1 LISNA
6 WRWGAGVIS
15 AGAGLVSILSY
26 THSLKSK
33 YEADSLAIA
42 TLVPVRWIGISPV
55 VDTATAVGDTI
66 QLAVTATDA
75 RGNALL
81 GAPTVWSSVDT
92 SVATVD
98 SAGTVIAR
106 GGGWTSVIVTVGDKS
121 VRAKVYVVQRPAG
134 LRIPGDSLLRIP
146 EGDRNNAVA
155 QLVDARGYEI
165 KGSTPRWRSADP
177 SIAAVDSLGNAT
189 GVAPGRTMFTASTD
203 AMAAQLP
210 VEVYPVPSS
219 LTLLSGDGQRAPAG
233 RRVAQAV
240 TVQVVSRSG
249 RPIPGVAVRFN
260 LDEGAGRA
268 EPQADSSDA
277 QGIARAAWTL
287 GGLPGRQTLSV
298 TAEGVAS
305 PTVVTAEAEPVAANT
320 RVTVLSE
327 RLEGPVG
334 TALEEPVAVRVTDTS
349 GVALVEVPVAW
360 SGADEGSVLAVES
373 RTDSLGEARAR
384 WTLGPRSG
392 TQRAYVQVGSP
403 RIVPRFT
410 VTARAIAGSAAKASV
425 VEMVKRE
432 GTVGQ
437 VLRPAIRI
445 EVQDRAGNDVPEV
458 AVTLAP
464 AAGTVGD
471 SVLLTDSTGRVAV
484 SWTLGRTAG
493 VQHLTARV
501 EGIERPI
508 EISARARAAGPAN
521 LAFVTP
527 KPGTANR
534 AVQSL
539 DVDLTDAYGNP
550 VADQPVVFT
559 TKIGSV
565 SPARVMTDAK
575 GRAHTRWT
583 PGSKTG
589 KRTLVAAVKGTD
601 ARATFVLEAPEAAAP
616 AKTAS
621 VTAKTAAAPGRS
633 AVTPGKTAVKKDNGK
648 RVSP

>member
-33 YEADSLAIA
+33 FEADSLAAA

-81 GAPTVWSSVDT
+81 GAPTVWTSVDT

-98 SAGTVIAR
+98 SAGTVVAR
-106 GGGWTSVIVTVGDKS
+106 GGGWTSVIVAVGEKS

-146 EGDRNNAVA
+146 EGDKGNAVA

-165 KGSTPRWRSADP
+165 KGSIPRWRSADP
-177 SIAAVDSLGNAT
+177 SIAGVDSVGHAT
-189 GVAPGRTMFTASTD
+189 GVAPGRTTFTASTD
-203 AMAAQLP
+203 AMVVQLP

-233 RRVAQAV
+233 RRVPQSV

-260 LDEGAGRA
+260 LDEGAGQA

-277 QGIARAAWTL
+277 QGIARATWTL
-287 GGLPGRQTLSV
+287 GGFPGRQMLSV

-327 RLEGPVG
+327 RLEGPIG
-334 TALEEPVAVRVTDTS
+334 ATLEEPVAVRVTDTS
-349 GVALVEVPVAW
+349 GVALVDVPVAW
-360 SGADEGSVLAVES
+360 SGADEGNVVAAES

-403 RIVPRFT
+403 RVVPRFT
-410 VTARAIAGSAAKASV
+410 VTARAVAGSAAKASV
-425 VEMVKRE
+425 VEMAKHE

-437 VLRPAIRI
+437 ILRPAIRI
-445 EVQDRAGNDVPEV
+445 KVQDRSGNDVPGV

-471 SVLLTDSTGRVAV
+471 SVVMTDSTGRAAV
-484 SWTLGRTAG
+484 SWTLGRAAG
-493 VQHLTARV
+493 VQHLIVRV

-508 EISARARAAGPAN
+508 QISARARAAGPAN

-559 TKIGSV
+559 TKIGTV

-583 PGSKTG
+583 PGSRTG

-601 ARATFVLEAPEAAAP
+601 ARATFVLEAPEVAAP

-621 VTAKTAAAPGRS
+621 VPAKTAAPAKNAG
-633 AVTPGKTAVKKDNGK
+633 AVKK
-648 RVSP
+648 RASH

>member
-33 YEADSLAIA
+33 FEADSLAAA

-81 GAPTVWSSVDT
+81 GAPTVWTSVDT

-98 SAGTVIAR
+98 SAGTVVAR
-106 GGGWTSVIVTVGDKS
+106 GGGWTSVIVAVGEKS

-146 EGDRNNAVA
+146 EGDKGNAVA

-165 KGSTPRWRSADP
+165 KGSIPRWRSADP
-177 SIAAVDSLGNAT
+177 SIAGVDSVGHAT
-189 GVAPGRTMFTASTD
+189 GVAPGRTTFTASTD
-203 AMAAQLP
+203 AMVVQLP

-233 RRVAQAV
+233 RRVPQSV

-260 LDEGAGRA
+260 LDEGAGQA

-277 QGIARAAWTL
+277 QGIARATWTL
-287 GGLPGRQTLSV
+287 GGFPGRQMLSV

-327 RLEGPVG
+327 RLEGPIG
-334 TALEEPVAVRVTDTS
+334 ATLEEPVAVRVTDTS
-349 GVALVEVPVAW
+349 GVALVDVPVAW
-360 SGADEGSVLAVES
+360 SGADEGNVVAAES

-403 RIVPRFT
+403 RVVPRFT
-410 VTARAIAGSAAKASV
+410 VTARAVAGSAAKASV
-425 VEMVKRE
+425 VEMAKHE

-437 VLRPAIRI
+437 ILRPVIRI
-445 EVQDRAGNDVPEV
+445 KVQDRSGNDVPGV

-471 SVLLTDSTGRVAV
+471 SVVMTDSTGRAAV
-484 SWTLGRTAG
+484 SWTLGRAAG
-493 VQHLTARV
+493 VQHLIVRV

-508 EISARARAAGPAN
+508 QISARARAAGPAN

-559 TKIGSV
+559 TKIGTV

-583 PGSKTG
+583 PGSRTG

-601 ARATFVLEAPEAAAP
+601 ARATFVLEAPEVAAP

-621 VTAKTAAAPGRS
+621 VPAKTAAPAKNAG
-633 AVTPGKTAVKKDNGK
+633 AVKK
-648 RVSP
+648 RASH